1 MHQDE
6 TGEKQMYIDEFAAE
20 RIRNNEAA
28 VRRAERPAQTIARHW
43 HDDARSRRVRKTR
56 VTPALFRLFR
66 AQ

>member
-20 RIRNNEAA
+20 RIRSNEAA
-28 VRRAERPAQTIARHW
+28 VRRAERPAQTISRHW
-43 HDDARSRRVRKTR
+43 HTDARRARKTR
-56 VTPALFRLFR
+56 VAPAWFRLFR